1 MGDVRLFKR
10 GEMRFE
16 TYGGPPGT
24 ATIAR
29 LVGPDLSGSMGAGL
43 ATFDACSIEWTV
55 LYDEVIVV
63 LEGRF
68 RLRLGSDTVE
78 AAPGDVVWIP
88 EGTALRYEGDG
99 ATVFYA
105 LHPVDWRERHK
116 QRLAGA

>member
-1 MGDVRLFKR
+1 MAEVRLFQR
-10 GEMRFE
+10 ADMRFE
-16 TYGGPPGT
+16 TYGGPPGA

-29 LVGPDLSGSMGAGL
+29 LVGPDISASMGAGL

-63 LEGRF
+63 LDGLF
-68 RLRLGSDTVE
+68 RLRLGGQTVE
-78 AAPGDVVWIP
+78 ARRGDVVWIP

-116 QRLAGA
+116 ARG